1 MSNLLPVSRK
11 DDAASLEGQAED
23 WALLHQHR
31 LFAVGQVPE
40 SWSPQDVLLGEG
52 QPVVHRTGELG
63 QHEHG
68 RQVAS
73 GEMLFPSAVGVIGV
87 IYIFKAMLQMLR
99 IKLWLKVP
107 KRSPKYGFARS
118 YRTLVRTIA

>member
-23 WALLHQHR
+23 WALLHQQR

-52 QPVVHRTGELG
+52 QPVVDRAGELG

-73 GEMLFPSAVGVIGV
+73 GEMLFPSAVGVKGV
-87 IYIFKAMLQMLR
+87 
-99 IKLWLKVP
+99 KLLIV
-107 KRSPKYGFARS
+107 SDVAF
-118 YRTLVRTIA
+118 